1 PTWSPLPNAVCGAP
15 AAGAILGRADR
26 HSGRRRHT
34 IAVQMRPTVTPSST
48 GLTEREL
55 IAHLYRRAGFGA
67 TAEELDAA
75 LAQGY
80 EATVDDLLHPERQPE
95 VDVDPLARVFPEVD
109 DARNVLLGVQAR
121 WLFTMIN
128 TKRPLQEK
136 MTLFRHMLF
145 ATAES
150 KIEHSWV
157 IG

>member
-1 PTWSPLPNAVCGAP
+1 MSGTSAGPSAP
-15 AAGAILGRADR
+15 
-26 HSGRRRHT
+26 
-34 IAVQMRPTVTPSST
+34 
-48 GLTEREL
+48 LTEREL

-67 TAEELDAA
+67 TAAELDAA
-75 LAQGY
+75 LARGY
-80 EATVDDLLHPERQPE
+80 ESSVDDLLHPERQPE

-128 TKRPLQEK
+128 TRRPLQEK
-136 MTLFRHMLF
+136 MTLFWHMLF

-157 IG
+157 IHDQIETFRQHCLGDFRTILLELSRNPAM